1 MTDIEEASDIR
12 ERLWRAIMATDEALP
27 GLEPWEGY
35 ITWADTL
42 LSVLAADGLTMT
54 EQLDESLTAAV
65 IEDALLDLDE
75 KADTD
80 RIWRAM
86 DAKALGQAIAADL
99 REHGFAVVRLEEA

>member
-1 MTDIEEASDIR
+1 
-12 ERLWRAIMATDEALP
+12 
-27 GLEPWEGY
+27 
-35 ITWADTL
+35 
-42 LSVLAADGLTMT
+42 MT
-54 EQLDESLTAAV
+54 EQLDESLAAAV